1 MPNSNPQ
8 PLDTPRGRGTITDPV
23 ALAVSPKI
31 VKAKGCSS
39 VVDLADP
46 RQVVSGIAIGR
57 IVGTLEPLVVPLRS

>member
-1 MPNSNPQ
+1 MELVS
-8 PLDTPRGRGTITDPV
+8 DAA
-23 ALAVSPKI
+23 ALAASLGPSPNI